1 MGIFRINNPK
11 TRFEEC
17 MKTRFLT
24 LSIAAVVGAL
34 ALSTTPAEAGGCK
47 KRHKHGHHSYN
58 RGEGDYGYYGYRPVR
73 YFQPIRYA
81 PYYYDAPGFQI
92 GFAFGGN
99 GRCR

>member
-1 MGIFRINNPK
+1 
-11 TRFEEC
+11 

-24 LSIAAVVGAL
+24 LWIAAVVGAL
-34 ALSTTPAEAGGCK
+34 ALSTTSAEAGGCK
-47 KRHKHGHHSYN
+47 KRHKHGHHNYH
-58 RGEGDYGYYGYRPVR
+58 RGEWDQRYNGHRPVR
-73 YFQPIRYA
+73 YYQPSPYA